1 MIRQEQKSSKGK
13 VINFRTPPEGILR
26 IRQGICQGIVLIC
39 LGAVI
44 GAGFNGIRPSGLPW
58 IGQWSSSS
66 LAASDLQGVEEIPL
80 AEAWSLYQ
88 ADKALFLDAR
98 DPVSFQQGHITGA
111 LNCPPGEAET
121 SLEEVLTLARSGL
134 EVIAYCDG
142 VGCPLA
148 PELARTLQNLGVP
161 SVKILEDGWSRW
173 LEAGYPIGEGE

>member
-1 MIRQEQKSSKGK
+1 M
-13 VINFRTPPEGILR
+13 NFRTPPEGILR
-26 IRQGICQGIVLIC
+26 IRQGVWQGILLIV

-44 GAGFNGIRPSGLPW
+44 GAGFNGIRPGGLPW
-58 IGQWSSSS
+58 SGEWSSSS

-88 ADKALFLDAR
+88 KGKALFLDAR
-98 DPVSFQQGHITGA
+98 DPVSFGEGHITGA
-111 LNCPPGEAET
+111 MNCPPGETET

-142 VGCPLA
+142 VGCSLS
-148 PELARTLQNLGVP
+148 PELARTLQRRGVP

-173 LEAGYPIGEGE
+173 LEAGYPIGEGG